1 MKEATARAIVEAA
14 KEFGGLNDN
23 FLELDEA
30 YCPNMG
36 KPTAAVIGPLTW
48 LLPAVA
54 AAAIENGQEF
64 VEDLE
69 RLHFY
74 TPMPS
79 STTPTSVIVY

>member
-1 MKEATARAIVEAA
+1 MKEATARAIVEAS

-30 YCPNMG
+30 YKSLGMD
-36 KPTAAVIGPLTW
+36 KPTAAVIGPLAW

-69 RLHFY
+69 RLSFY
-74 TPMPS
+74 
-79 STTPTSVIVY
+79 TTPTSVIVY